1 MDTRR
6 YENPF
11 ASSEEEIGQWDVQI
25 VEEII
30 LREAIRRIIIEA
42 NDFGC
47 NKHSLGF
54 IDDKGEFIDLTE
66 SDQDHLE
73 YLGGIYGM
81 DAPNDCPNGW
91 IKVSNA
97 SNIFYTGGYWNEATE
112 AQIDGLIDMW
122 MSCKKFSSWIENDV
136 ENFYVNFGCQDE
148 DGESWDMKEQTIVE
162 FLEMYGYRGQL
173 DNFLGML
180 LGEL

>member
-1 MDTRR
+1 MDTDN

-11 ASSEEEIGQWDVQI
+11 ASSEKEIGQMDVQI
-25 VEEII
+25 DDII
-30 LREAIRRIIIEA
+30 NLRETIRGMILEA

-54 IDDKGEFIDLTE
+54 IDDKGKFIDLTE

-73 YLGGIYGM
+73 YLGSIYGM

-97 SNIFYTGGYWNEATE
+97 NNIFYTGGYWTEATE
-112 AQIDGLIDMW
+112 AQIDGLIEMW
-122 MSCKKFSSWIENDV
+122 IACKKYSRWIDNDV

-148 DGESWDMKEQTIVE
+148 DGESWDMTEQTIVE

-173 DNFLGML
+173 DKFFGML